1 MSRPSIAVVAAT
13 PALAPMHWEIV
24 DLQVCDDSRVKL
36 NGDGTMFA
44 RAADPTALG
53 WIPFKIVLGCFETFA
68 DAYEA
73 RNKARSLWFKAAET
87 VDAAAE
93 AVVAAEQALARARAV
108 QAQAESAQR
117 ASCREPFLGTPTD
130 Y

>member
-24 DLQVCDDSRVKL
+24 DLKVCDDSRVKL
-36 NGDGTMFA
+36 NGDGTMYA
-44 RAADPTALG
+44 RAADPTATG
-53 WIPFKIVLGCFETFA
+53 WIGFKIVLGCFATFA

-73 RNKARSLWFKAAET
+73 RNKARSLWFKMGEMVDIAADT
-87 VDAAAE
+87 VAAAE
-93 AVVAAEQALARARAV
+93 RALAGARA
-108 QAQAESAQR
+108 AHALAETAQR
-117 ASCREPFLGTPTD
+117 AATREPFLGTPTD